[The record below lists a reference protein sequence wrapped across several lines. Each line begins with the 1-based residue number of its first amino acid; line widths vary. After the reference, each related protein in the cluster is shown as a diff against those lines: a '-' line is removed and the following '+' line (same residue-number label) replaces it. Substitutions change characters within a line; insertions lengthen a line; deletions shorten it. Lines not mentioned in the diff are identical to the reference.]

1 MKRILLLLLAL
12 TLLLLPACAEQPDI
26 ENGRIHTSKVES
38 RKTAEYGDNVYYVIG
53 KLYRYN
59 RKSGEIGPLC
69 NNSCDPFSSS
79 CMLCAVMIENAQVVN
94 TRLYFNG
101 YSIETKENFF
111 AYYDLITEETKV
123 LLTLSSHENAEVNRP
138 ILADG
143 WLYYTAQRLRE
154 GGDATNPDDY
164 EPFVGRMPMD
174 GGQTEFVC
182 LIEDTYAEHPYA
194 VIDGRVVTEYNNIFY
209 AIDAAAGERKVLFDP
224 EDHGFLRFIDKI
236 NYLDGYFYC
245 LAAGEGY
252 FESAYYPD
260 KLGKTYL
267 IRIDAVT
274 GEVKQ
279 LAKEPVHG
287 LIVTDDAVY
296 FTEQTIRHFD
306 SPEYYTTHT
315 QNISVSG
322 SYEILYACD
331 LDGGN
336 RREVF
341 SDPNLD
347 LNYYWNRIID
357 NCLYGT
363 IYQYDETEHKMVNF
377 YGKVDLKTGEVTP
390 ATEVK

>member
-1 MKRILLLLLAL
+1 MYF
-12 TLLLLPACAEQPDI
+12 T
-26 ENGRIHTSKVES
+26 
-38 RKTAEYGDNVYYVIG
+38 
-53 KLYRYN
+53 
-59 RKSGEIGPLC
+59 GEMRWTHEHI
-69 NNSCDPFSSS
+69 
-79 CMLCAVMIENAQVVN
+79 
-94 TRLYFNG
+94 Y
-101 YSIETKENFF
+101 
-111 AYYDLITEETKV
+111 AYLDLITWETKI
-123 LLTLSSHENAEVNRP
+123 LLTLPQIESTEVNP
-138 ILADG
+138 PLLEDG

-194 VIDGRVVTEYNNIFY
+194 VIDGRVVTGYNSIFY
-209 AIDAAAGERKVLFDP
+209 AIDAATGERKVLFDP

-245 LAAGEGY
+245 LVAGEGY

-279 LAKEPVHG
+279 LVDEPVHG

-357 NCLYGT
+357 NCLYGE
-363 IYQYDETEHKMVNF
+363 IYEYVEAEHKTVGYF
-377 YGKVDLKTGEVTP
+377 AKLDLATGEITP